1 MKPKYT
7 NEVLSRISEVV
18 AASMGLHFPVEQLET
33 LCRNLISAAHE
44 FGFHNNDE
52 FFNWLLTTTL
62 NKDQIETIS
71 SYLTISETYF
81 WRERQVFSALTD
93 YILPKLINSKK
104 SKDKT
109 IRIWSAGCSSGEEPY
124 SLAIALHKTIPDLK
138 DWNIKILASDI
149 NPEALKKAVSG
160 IYTNWSF
167 RACPDW
173 LKANYFHSVGDGR
186 FEILTEIKN
195 LVTFSNLNL
204 IEDIYPSLK
213 NDTHSMDIIFC
224 RNVLMYFTDDWI
236 KRISHNFFNSLT
248 KDGWFVVSSCELSSD
263 VFPAFHPV
271 NFPGAVLYHKSRKDL
286 LSQIKTPS
294 PIISHDVAFIKVTDM
309 PKNVRPMVRD
319 LNGKPD
325 TVVDQSSFLFET
337 EKVPEDTHI
346 SEFEGVSENGLK
358 SDILL
363 NVRLLANKGNLNE
376 ALLLCNEGIATYKL
390 SIGLYLLRASIYQEL
405 DKVAEAISSLKQAI
419 YLDPNFIMGYF
430 ALGNL
435 SISQGNQTN
444 AKKYFNN
451 VLELLNTCAKDAIL
465 PESDGLSIKHLREII
480 HTAMQKHAIL

>member
-1 MKPKYT
+1 MKPQYT

-33 LCRNLISAAHE
+33 LDRNLISAAHE
-44 FGFHNNDE
+44 FGFHNNEE
-52 FFNWLLTTTL
+52 FFHWLLTTTL
-62 NKDQIETIS
+62 NKEQIETIS

-93 YILPKLINSKK
+93 YILPKLISKK

-138 DWNIKILASDI
+138 DWKIKILATDI
-149 NPEALKKAVSG
+149 NPKALKKATSG

-173 LKANYFHSVGDGR
+173 LKAKYFYSLGDGHY
-186 FEILTEIKN
+186 EIIPTIRN
-195 LVTFSNLNL
+195 MVTFSNLNL
-204 IEDIYPSLK
+204 IEDIYPSVK
-213 NDTHSMDIIFC
+213 DDTHDMDIIFC
-224 RNVLMYFTDDWI
+224 RNVMMYFTDDWI

-248 KDGWFVVSSCELSSD
+248 RDGWFVVSSCELSSD

-271 NFPGAVLYHKSRKDL
+271 NFPGAILYHKSREDL
-286 LSQIKTPS
+286 LSQGKTPS
-294 PIISHDVAFIKVTDM
+294 QIISQDVELIKVADV
-309 PKNVRPMVRD
+309 PND
-319 LNGKPD
+319 IKPLVHD
-325 TVVDQSSFLFET
+325 FNRKYDAGVDQSSVLYET
-337 EKVPEDTHI
+337 EKVTEDTHI
-346 SEFEGVSENGLK
+346 SESKGASENDLK
-358 SDILL
+358 SEIAV
-363 NVRLLANKGNLNE
+363 NVRLLANKGSLHE
-376 ALLLCNEGIATYKL
+376 ALLLCNEGIAADKL

-405 DKVAEAISSLKQAI
+405 DKIAEAISSLKQAI

-435 SISQGNQTN
+435 SISQGNPTN
-444 AKKYFNN
+444 AKRYFNN
-451 VLELLNTCAKDAIL
+451 VLELLNTCANDAIL
-465 PESDGLSIKHLREII
+465 PESDGLSIKHLQEII
-480 HTAMQKHAIL
+480 YITMQKHAIL

>member
-1 MKPKYT
+1 M
-7 NEVLSRISEVV
+7 
-18 AASMGLHFPVEQLET
+18 
-33 LCRNLISAAHE
+33 
-44 FGFHNNDE
+44 
-52 FFNWLLTTTL
+52 
-62 NKDQIETIS
+62 
-71 SYLTISETYF
+71 
-81 WRERQVFSALTD
+81 
-93 YILPKLINSKK
+93 
-104 SKDKT
+104 
-109 IRIWSAGCSSGEEPY
+109 
-124 SLAIALHKTIPDLK
+124 
-138 DWNIKILASDI
+138 
-149 NPEALKKAVSG
+149 
-160 IYTNWSF
+160 
-167 RACPDW
+167 
-173 LKANYFHSVGDGR
+173 
-186 FEILTEIKN
+186 
-195 LVTFSNLNL
+195 
-204 IEDIYPSLK
+204 
-213 NDTHSMDIIFC
+213 
-224 RNVLMYFTDDWI
+224 
-236 KRISHNFFNSLT
+236 
-248 KDGWFVVSSCELSSD
+248 
-263 VFPAFHPV
+263 

-294 PIISHDVAFIKVTDM
+294 PIISHDVAFIKVADM

-444 AKKYFNN
+444 AKRYFNN

-480 HTAMQKHAIL
+480 HTAMQKNAIL

>member
-93 YILPKLINSKK
+93 YILHKLINSKK

-186 FEILTEIKN
+186 FEILT
-195 LVTFSNLNL
+195 
-204 IEDIYPSLK
+204 
-213 NDTHSMDIIFC
+213 
-224 RNVLMYFTDDWI
+224 
-236 KRISHNFFNSLT
+236 
-248 KDGWFVVSSCELSSD
+248 
-263 VFPAFHPV
+263 
-271 NFPGAVLYHKSRKDL
+271 
-286 LSQIKTPS
+286 
-294 PIISHDVAFIKVTDM
+294 
-309 PKNVRPMVRD
+309 
-319 LNGKPD
+319 
-325 TVVDQSSFLFET
+325 
-337 EKVPEDTHI
+337 
-346 SEFEGVSENGLK
+346 
-358 SDILL
+358 
-363 NVRLLANKGNLNE
+363 
-376 ALLLCNEGIATYKL
+376 
-390 SIGLYLLRASIYQEL
+390 
-405 DKVAEAISSLKQAI
+405 
-419 YLDPNFIMGYF
+419 
-430 ALGNL
+430 
-435 SISQGNQTN
+435 
-444 AKKYFNN
+444 
-451 VLELLNTCAKDAIL
+451 
-465 PESDGLSIKHLREII
+465 
-480 HTAMQKHAIL
+480 